1 MALRVVTDSTSY
13 IPAEM
18 AEGLPLAVVS
28 LSATLGGVTQRETEI
43 DTTTFYRRMR
53 ETGEFPTSSQ
63 PTVAEIIEAFETPV
77 AAGDDVVGVF
87 ISSDMSGTFATAQM
101 ARDQVLERHPQGRI
115 ELVDSR
121 SNSMELGFAALAAA
135 RAASQGMSVEDAVA
149 AAQHKID
156 RSRWLFVPATLDY
169 LKMGGRIGTASA
181 LLGSILDIKPIL
193 TVVDGKTA
201 PFRKVRTRARAIAE
215 IAAYF
220 ADDVD
225 EKGLGDVIVHHI
237 NDEDAA
243 ADLAGRVEAAI
254 GRSPRIVPLGPVIGV
269 HVGPGALGVVYW
281 TVKEMHKS
289 ASDS

>member
-1 MALRVVTDSTSY
+1 MALHVVTDSTSY
-13 IPAEM
+13 IPAELS
-18 AEGLPLAVVS
+18 EGLPLTVVS
-28 LSATLGGVTQRETEI
+28 LSATLGGVTERELDI

-63 PTVAEIIEAFETPV
+63 PTVGELVEAFEALV
-77 AAGDDVVGVF
+77 AAGDEVVGVF
-87 ISSDMSGTFATAQM
+87 ISSDMSGTFSTAQM

-215 IAAYF
+215 IAEHF
-220 ADDVD
+220 AQDVED
-225 EKGLGDVIVHHI
+225 KGLGDVVVHHI

-281 TVKEMHKS
+281 TIKEQHKS